1 MLITHRE
8 LFVILINNSPVSSW
22 LDCCRPTK
30 TTASS
35 TRREE
40 IHRQGNTLFVNDS
53 IKRSFINFYL
63 NRRAKDRRERK
74 KLTTSNRLTTSR
86 CFMCVVI
93 DIIRISTEYLR
104 TSDLR
109 CQVRDSTTTDSRLHA
124 FGVKY
129 EKAKSEWSKGAES
142 WGCWQVL

>member
-22 LDCCRPTK
+22 LDCCQPTK
-30 TTASS
+30 TTTSS

-40 IHRQGNTLFVNDS
+40 IRRQGNTLFVNDS

-86 CFMCVVI
+86 CFMCCDWYNKNLHGVSTY
-93 DIIRISTEYLR
+93 IRLEMSSERFNNNWFKATRIW
-104 TSDLR
+104 
-109 CQVRDSTTTDSRLHA
+109 SRIWERKKVNEA
-124 FGVKY
+124 RGPSFGG
-129 EKAKSEWSKGAES
+129 S
-142 WGCWQVL
+142 